1 VSATCMVGDE
11 RGIRRQR
18 QEGVTCEARRREEAS
33 KRRRE
38 GAETRVFPSVTH
50 SDPTIHTQAQ
60 HTLAAV
66 HALAFSLFLGPT
78 GPSCFSTSCL
88 CLPPPSP
95 PSHRKTHKR
104 NTKSGP
110 IQALLF
116 RPRCPQASFLSA
128 FVIHTYPSPFLTPTT
143 TTTTTTGNACTDE
156 PCCSPP
162 PRPRQPAAIF
172 GTVRAATTCRP
183 LPALHPPT
191 LSPFRT
197 TLPSPA
203 PTSRPSTPSA
213 PPCANSISTFCAAR
227 ATLLEPPLPLLPA
240 NGVIPSSQI
249 YPTAGATP

>member
-1 VSATCMVGDE
+1 MSFHLSLIQTLPYTHKHSTPLQQSMHLLFHCFWVPPGPL
-11 RGIRRQR
+11 
-18 QEGVTCEARRREEAS
+18 AS
-33 KRRRE
+33 
-38 GAETRVFPSVTH
+38 
-50 SDPTIHTQAQ
+50 
-60 HTLAAV
+60 L
-66 HALAFSLFLGPT
+66 
-78 GPSCFSTSCL
+78 STSCL

-128 FVIHTYPSPFLTPTT
+128 FVIHTYPSPFLTSTT

-183 LPALHPPT
+183 QPALHPLT